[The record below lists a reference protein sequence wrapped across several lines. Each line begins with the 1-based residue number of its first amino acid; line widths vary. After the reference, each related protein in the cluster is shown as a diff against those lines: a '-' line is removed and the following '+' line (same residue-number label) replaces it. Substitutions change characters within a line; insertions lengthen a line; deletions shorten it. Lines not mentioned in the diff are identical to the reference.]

1 MKKTRPKLVLRH
13 ETIRALANLDLSSA
27 FGRGASGEAQC
38 ANLALPDTGPAA
50 CQTDG
55 IATAAC
61 R

>member
-13 ETIRALANLDLSSA
+13 ETIRALANLDLSRA
-27 FGRGASGEAQC
+27 FAGGVSGEAPC
-38 ANLALPDTGPAA
+38 GNVAIPDTGPAA

-55 IATAAC
+55 RATAAC